1 VLVVNLRLL
10 SVSYNTAQTSRT
22 NVLYTIVTM
31 EEKASSGLW
40 RLEVNNP
47 QQSNLWQPLWKFE
60 QEQCATYQELA
71 DNLNQINA
79 PIQIRIVPDTDL

>member
-1 VLVVNLRLL
+1 MLVVNLRLL

-22 NVLYTIVTM
+22 NVLYTIVAM

-47 QQSNLWQPLWKFE
+47 QQSNLWQPLWRFE
-60 QEQCATYQELA
+60 EEQCATYQELA
-71 DNLNQINA
+71 DDLNQINA
-79 PIQIRIVPDTDL
+79 PIQLRIVPDTDL